1 MITDDQLE
9 ELDTCKVD
17 WGCYDRT
24 EKYAYARRAIALAL
38 QVKPL
43 DFKSDDHGSKFA
55 RTSYGE
61 YWIYPP
67 ERAHEGWL
75 SVTPS
80 GTEAEHSS
88 EEYAIKVAQ
97 DIHKEKILRELVHG
111 GNNGTNS

>member
-1 MITDDQLE
+1 MITDEQLE
-9 ELDTCKVD
+9 ELDTTTYD
-17 WGCYDRT
+17 WSCHDRA
-24 EKYAYARRAIALAL
+24 EKYAYARRAIALAV

-55 RTSYGE
+55 LTSYGE

-80 GTEAEHSS
+80 GTEAEYSS
-88 EEYAIKVAQ
+88 EQYAVEIAQ
-97 DIHKEKILRELVHG
+97 DIHKAKILKELLYRG
-111 GNNGTNS
+111 CA